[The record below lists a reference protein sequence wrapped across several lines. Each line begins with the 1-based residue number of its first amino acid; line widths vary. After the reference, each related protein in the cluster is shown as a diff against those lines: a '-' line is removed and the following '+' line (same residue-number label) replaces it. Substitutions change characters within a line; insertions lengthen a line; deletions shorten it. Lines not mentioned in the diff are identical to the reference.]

1 MRTVREVTAGVNE
14 ATRQIELNG
23 GSIDRVISTIKTG
36 VGALGVGMGFKE
48 LSGQIFQTRAQFEQL
63 EIAFTTMLGSADK
76 ANTLLNQLKHTAA
89 KTPFEMEDVVGGA
102 KSLLA
107 YGIEA
112 EKVNDTLIRLGDIA
126 SGLSIPLNDLTYLYG
141 TTMVQGKMFTM
152 DFRQFQGR
160 GIPIADELAKVLGI
174 AKDKVG
180 EAVTAGKVGA
190 KELEAAIKGM
200 TDEGGRF
207 GGLMAKQSDSL
218 RGKWENIKDTIGL
231 MFNEM
236 GQQTSGVFNLTLD
249 ATAGIVDHWQEVI
262 TVLGGVAA
270 AYGAQKAYL
279 MLDTAFTAAKTDF
292 GYNAEI
298 EQLQALIPAK
308 KEAAKT
314 DLEQAVASGQLT
326 EAKAAQITA
335 LREEVNAQLEVLTAK
350 EAAAKAEAV
359 EAAAKLDSV
368 KDEIRGIEEL
378 KKSLLEQYTA
388 ATNAG
393 DAEKAQALATDIAS
407 TETWL
412 KEEASTAATVAEEA
426 KMAATNAAAA
436 SEARESLA
444 TQINTAQT
452 AGNSAATGILTI
464 AKEKLALAA
473 AKVNAVMEANKIAIV
488 IGAFIALSYAIYKVI
503 TYETDLEKITK
514 SANDAASA
522 QESSMRKEISTLNEL
537 SKKLNGA
544 KKGSTE
550 WKDTKDQIVAQ
561 FGKYHSGLDAEI
573 EKTGTLA
580 SSYNRLTESIRLSA
594 AARAMDTY
602 RKENDLSEDVD
613 SYLESVR
620 NSLTKGVLVKGADGK
635 LKKTAIVGALRE
647 SIMQKTYD
655 YIQNGDKSIF
665 SDKEW
670 ELVNKTGA
678 FYRDPSRGSSQSA
691 TDRLRSKV
699 KLNQQGEEIIAQ
711 RYGTTIDKIDGRT
724 PEVEV
729 DSSKNLQEA
738 YDKAAKDYKAA
749 TKKVAEMQKN
759 RSAYTEKQWEDAQAE
774 LKSAKDAY
782 EKAGGKTKTKKSS
795 GSTPEQIESKQT
807 ASHQKLLDLQK
818 QHAGERLKQQQE
830 FEYQQWQ
837 NRIDLMDEGEAKV
850 IAQMELD
857 HKKEQTSLEEQK
869 KQAIKEE
876 IARQKAIFDAQEDE
890 NAVGN
895 KKYAKQVFDTGNDNL
910 AESAKQVD
918 ALNKLLASATE
929 RINELKQD
937 PKANATSIKQLEGNM
952 NEWTKKRDEFAK
964 SLGDVDPSLINN
976 ILTRYDSLNGQ
987 LLAKQQRAINEHYKQ
1002 QQEAFNQFL
1011 QEYGTYEQQ
1020 AEAIIAEGEKRKQD
1034 IFAKFDMT
1042 DVQKKHVSEKI
1053 DADTNWKLFQKSGEY
1068 LKFFNSTLSLTKE
1081 EISKIG
1087 GLIKQKLDDNLKS
1100 GAMSAEDYYNELEK
1114 IDQILEKSENRLS
1127 NFESFMSGGL
1137 NGLFQNILDTRNSEY
1152 QSSLTNLQNA
1162 TEKRKGLEEQIA
1174 KYTKQGDISSA
1185 MQAETDKL
1193 HAQFAED
1200 AAASQ
1205 AEGAASAMQGAQGAM
1220 SSMQVIDMIVHG
1232 INDMV
1237 QGIYDTFQ
1245 QIQELADS
1253 LGTDT
1258 GADTDWGKA
1267 GAFLEAFSQASDGA
1281 TKAWD
1286 SLKSGNPGGVISG
1299 VAQSLISWFT
1309 VFNKWHDAKL
1319 QRQIEK
1325 SKEIVQNIQYAYD
1338 ALERRLQY
1346 GDSART
1352 IAELFDVDKEK
1363 AKLEDID
1370 NLIAEKQGKLAK
1382 LGGFGAK
1389 STLIGQEIG
1398 NATGIPFGGA
1408 AGATIGAIIDLVN
1421 HSKKKRLEKE
1431 INELYAERERIA
1443 AQIAAYEQA
1452 GVMGLQRELLK
1463 QQRDELIKQRED
1475 EEAKKNTDD
1484 NEVKKINNDID
1495 ELSVKIREFA
1505 EQTAKDLYGLD
1516 LDQYS
1521 ENLSDAVCDA
1531 FAEGEDAI
1539 ESFDKAADDM
1549 LRSLVKKMINVAVFK
1564 PMIDKLRIYLF
1575 GEDGEG
1581 GVFGAD
1587 GKLDANDIIGMKPYI
1602 EDLKNGIPVAQEL
1615 WNTINDG
1622 LCGSLTNIDAIRE
1635 KLTDISF
1642 DSVRD
1647 NFKSLLS
1654 DMESTTDDFANNFTD
1669 MLRNALIEGLMDS
1682 KYDTLLKEWYVAFAE
1697 AMDDQNLTD
1706 EERERLRQQYQAIV
1720 DQGIADRNAINDIV
1734 GGGAYSQQASKGEA
1748 WGMTQETGEELNGR
1762 FTALVELQA
1771 ANNTL
1776 VGQGNSLAIGIL
1788 ATLQSI
1794 AATSNTVTGSGDN
1807 ETLLSI
1813 RDMMFLSTGH
1823 LADIAKYTKSL
1834 QTMSDDMTKIKDAIE
1849 KI

>member
-1 MRTVREVTAGVNE
+1 MAGLHFGFTGDNSSFMRTVREVTAGVNE

-279 MLDTAFTAAKTDF
+279 MLDTAFTAAKKDF

-314 DLEQAVASGQLT
+314 DLEHAVASGQLT

-335 LREEVNAQLEVLTAK
+335 LREEVNAQLEALTAK
-350 EAAAKAEAV
+350 ETAAKAEA
-359 EAAAKLDSV
+359 AIA
-368 KDEIRGIEEL
+368 
-378 KKSLLEQYTA
+378 
-388 ATNAG
+388 
-393 DAEKAQALATDIAS
+393 AEKALNAQKEVDAINEEIEAAWDKATAVMES
-407 TETWL
+407 MT
-412 KEEASTAATVAEEA
+412 AEEA
-426 KMAATNAAAA
+426 ETAITEINTLETMKNEAADIAQVASEEAKAAATNAAAA

-444 TQINTAQT
+444 MQINTAKT

-473 AKVNAVMEANKIAIV
+473 AKVNAVLKANQFAI
-488 IGAFIALSYAIYKVI
+488 ITGAVIALGYAIYKLI
-503 TYETDLEKITK
+503 TYQSEEEKRTQAVSEAHAKCMIQY
-514 SANDAASA
+514 A
-522 QESSMRKEISTLNEL
+522 QEKKALNDLAKTLET
-537 SKKLNGA
+537 A
-544 KKGSTE
+544 KKGSDE
-550 WKDTKDQIVAQ
+550 WKSAKDSIVSQYGQYFNKLDEEIERVGNLSTTYTKLTREIKKSIVARQ
-561 FGKYHSGLDAEI
+561 IEEYDKDHEVNNQGVLEDAYNLISTGYEVYNPKTKKNEKRVANKQLQLQWQGQLSDYLMNGGQGELDPRLVKALKNAKSTWYGGHHSVWDDVVDNV
-573 EKTGTLA
+573 KQ
-580 SSYNRLTESIRLSA
+580 
-594 AARAMDTY
+594 
-602 RKENDLSEDVD
+602 LSENKADREKIANQMGLT
-613 SYLESVR
+613 LEEVF
-620 NSLTKGVLVKGADGK
+620 KQ
-635 LKKTAIVGALRE
+635 E
-647 SIMQKTYD
+647 TYD
-655 YIQNGDKSIF
+655 N
-665 SDKEW
+665 
-670 ELVNKTGA
+670 
-678 FYRDPSRGSSQSA
+678 
-691 TDRLRSKV
+691 
-699 KLNQQGEEIIAQ
+699 
-711 RYGTTIDKIDGRT
+711 
-724 PEVEV
+724 
-729 DSSKNLQEA
+729 SSKNFQKVYSE
-738 YDKAAKDYKAA
+738 AAKKYKDAK
-749 TKKVAEMQKN
+749 KKVEDIKKN
-759 RSAYTEKQWEDAQAE
+759 RSAYTEKQWEAAQSE
-774 LKSAKDAY
+774 LASSEKAYKDA
-782 EKAGGKTKTKKSS
+782 GGETKTKKSS
-795 GSTPEQIESKQT
+795 GDTVEQIESKKT
-807 ASHQKLLDLQK
+807 DAHQKLLDLMK
-818 QHAGERLKQQQE
+818 QQAEERLKLQQDY
-830 FEYQQWQ
+830 EYQQWQ

-869 KQAIKEE
+869 KQAINDE

-895 KKYAKQVFDTGNDNL
+895 KKYSKKVFDPNS
-910 AESAKQVD
+910 EEVQ
-918 ALNKLLASATE
+918 SATKFIADRYAILE
-929 RINELKQD
+929 NELTQKHEKATQD
-937 PKANATSIKQLEGNM
+937 RVKANISAM
-952 NEWTKKRDEFAK
+952 DEYL
-964 SLGDVDPSLINN
+964 S
-976 ILTRYDSLNGQ
+976 
-987 LLAKQQRAINEHYKQ
+987 
-1002 QQEAFNQFL
+1002 
-1011 QEYGTYEQQ
+1011 EYGTYQQ
-1020 AEAIIAEGEKRKQD
+1020 KQLAIKQLYADKIKAANNEAERLTLAKERDNKLSEINVNNMLMDIDWSLMFKGVGNVLSDLAKETLDKIEAYMKTPEFKKLDAANKEAYTNARNKLREEVHLTGSSPFNAETWGKVSEYTKKYQESVKALRDANQQHTQAVSNLEKANDNLIKAQNKLANATADAEKAIAQKDVEIAQNGVNVAQTGVNITAQNVTQAQD
-1034 IFAKFDMT
+1034 NASDAQDNLANAANNATAGLDNFQKILGQMT
-1042 DVQKKHVSEKI
+1042 DGSLSGFANGISNLILTIRGGSDGVGQGLEGLGAALGGAGSKILGIVGAILSILDMLADDPEQRIHEITEKLYTAINNLLKQAFTLILSSIVDSVRLIANIGDGILKAFGIDVNWNNSNSKKVAETTEKLTERNERLQVSIDKLKESIDKSYGSQSIKDYQESRKAQQEYNENLREILDAQQRYHSAHHSNAYNWNISDESTALVNSLLGTNLSGDNWNDWSQLTAEQMDKI
-1053 DADTNWKLFQKSGEY
+1053 RTYLPQVWQEMLDSGDYDKSDYFNNYADQAGKLDE
-1068 LKFFNSTLSLTKE
+1068 LTKQIYE
-1081 EISKIG
+1081 NLTGISFE
-1087 GLIKQKLDDNLKS
+1087 GLRDNFISSLMDMSK
-1100 GAMSAEDYYNELEK
+1100 SAEDFGDDLTKILQESLLRANISDKFEKRIQDWYNSIAESMMDENGNYRELSDGE
-1114 IDQILEKSENRLS
+1114 IDSYRQQWDQIV
-1127 NFESFMSGGL
+1127 
-1137 NGLFQNILDTRNSEY
+1137 
-1152 QSSLTNLQNA
+1152 
-1162 TEKRKGLEEQIA
+1162 
-1174 KYTKQGDISSA
+1174 
-1185 MQAETDKL
+1185 AE
-1193 HAQFAED
+1193 
-1200 AAASQ
+1200 
-1205 AEGAASAMQGAQGAM
+1205 M
-1220 SSMQVIDMIVHG
+1220 
-1232 INDMV
+1232 
-1237 QGIYDTFQ
+1237 
-1245 QIQELADS
+1245 
-1253 LGTDT
+1253 
-1258 GADTDWGKA
+1258 
-1267 GAFLEAFSQASDGA
+1267 
-1281 TKAWD
+1281 
-1286 SLKSGNPGGVISG
+1286 
-1299 VAQSLISWFT
+1299 
-1309 VFNKWHDAKL
+1309 
-1319 QRQIEK
+1319 
-1325 SKEIVQNIQYAYD
+1325 
-1338 ALERRLQY
+1338 
-1346 GDSART
+1346 
-1352 IAELFDVDKEK
+1352 IAERDR
-1363 AKLEDID
+1363 
-1370 NLIAEKQGKLAK
+1370 IAE
-1382 LGGFGAK
+1382 
-1389 STLIGQEIG
+1389 I
-1398 NATGIPFGGA
+1398 TG
-1408 AGATIGAIIDLVN
+1408 
-1421 HSKKKRLEKE
+1421 
-1431 INELYAERERIA
+1431 
-1443 AQIAAYEQA
+1443 
-1452 GVMGLQRELLK
+1452 
-1463 QQRDELIKQRED
+1463 
-1475 EEAKKNTDD
+1475 
-1484 NEVKKINNDID
+1484 
-1495 ELSVKIREFA
+1495 
-1505 EQTAKDLYGLD
+1505 YG
-1516 LDQYS
+1516 
-1521 ENLSDAVCDA
+1521 
-1531 FAEGEDAI
+1531 
-1539 ESFDKAADDM
+1539 
-1549 LRSLVKKMINVAVFK
+1549 
-1564 PMIDKLRIYLF
+1564 
-1575 GEDGEG
+1575 
-1581 GVFGAD
+1581 
-1587 GKLDANDIIGMKPYI
+1587 
-1602 EDLKNGIPVAQEL
+1602 
-1615 WNTINDG
+1615 
-1622 LCGSLTNIDAIRE
+1622 IDAIQE

-1654 DMESTTDDFANNFTD
+1654 DMESTTEDFANNFTD